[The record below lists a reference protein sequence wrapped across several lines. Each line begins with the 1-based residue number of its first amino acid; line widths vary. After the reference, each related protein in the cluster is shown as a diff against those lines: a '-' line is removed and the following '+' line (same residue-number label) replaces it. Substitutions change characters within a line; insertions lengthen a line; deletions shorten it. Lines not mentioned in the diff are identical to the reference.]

1 MTVLHLSCRP
11 DGIAVLTFDTPNSR
25 ANILTRAVWDEL
37 DAVLRHLTTQSGL
50 PGLILASAKPDI
62 FIAGADLKFF
72 AAVPTPH
79 DPAVR
84 DIIGFGLSVLDRLES
99 LPFPTCAAIDG
110 AALGGGLEVALACDV
125 RVCGTNPK
133 VELGVPEVKLGLI
146 PGWGGTQRL
155 PRIVGPELA
164 AEMLRTGD
172 SLTAEAARDA
182 TLVSA
187 VVKSESLLDF
197 AARHVLHDG
206 WRGLRETKRAP
217 IPMAE
222 RERFKA
228 PVPSAPA
235 AVREAM
241 LVLTRGG
248 ELPLNEA
255 LKLETEAFLRLAGSD
270 ESKAL
275 IAAFFAARKRG

>member
-1 MTVLHLSCRP
+1 MSVLHLTRRP
-11 DGIAVLTFDTPNSR
+11 DGVAVLTFDTPNSR
-25 ANILTRAVWDEL
+25 ANVLTRAVWDEF
-37 DAVLRHLTTQSGL
+37 DAALQALPPDL
-50 PGLILASAKPDI
+50 PGLLLASGKPDI
-62 FIAGADLKFF
+62 FISGADLKFF
-72 AAVPTPH
+72 ANVPAPH

-84 DIIGFGLSVLDRLES
+84 EIIEFGLSVLNRLES

-110 AALGGGLEVALACDV
+110 AALGGGLEVALACDT
-125 RVCGTNPK
+125 RVCGTNSK

-155 PRIVGPELA
+155 PRVVGPEVA
-164 AEMLRTGD
+164 ADMLRTGD
-172 SLTAEAARDA
+172 SLTAEQARDA
-182 TLVSA
+182 NLVSA
-187 VVKSESLLDF
+187 VAKSESLLDF
-197 AARHVLHDG
+197 AARHMLHDG
-206 WRGLRETKRAP
+206 WRGLRDTKRAA

-228 PVPSAPA
+228 PVPSVPN

-248 ELPLNEA
+248 ELPLDEG

-270 ESKAL
+270 ESKAR
-275 IAAFFAARKRG
+275 IAAFFAARKKG

>member
-1 MTVLHLSCRP
+1 MSILQLARRP
-11 DGIAVLTFDTPNSR
+11 DGVAVLTFDTPGSR

-37 DAVLRHLTTQSGL
+37 DAALRDLATTSDT

-72 AAVPTPH
+72 AAVPAPQ
-79 DPAVR
+79 DQAVR
-84 DIIGFGLSVLDRLES
+84 EVIALGLSVLDRLES

-110 AALGGGLEVALACDV
+110 AALGGGLEVALACDA

-172 SLTAEAARDA
+172 SLGAEAARDA
-182 TLVSA
+182 GLVSA

-197 AARHVLHDG
+197 AARHVLHGG
-206 WRGLRETKRAP
+206 WRGLRESKLASVP
-217 IPMAE
+217 LAE

-248 ELPLNEA
+248 ELPLAEA
-255 LKLETEAFLRLAGSD
+255 LELETEAFLRLAGSD

-275 IAAFFAARKRG
+275 IAAFFAARKKG

>member
-1 MTVLHLSCRP
+1 MSVSHLSRRP
-11 DGIAVLTFDTPNSR
+11 DGVAVLTFDTPSSR
-25 ANILTRAVWDEL
+25 ANILTRAVWAEFDSQL
-37 DAVLRHLTTQSGL
+37 AALAATPDV
-50 PGLILASAKPDI
+50 PGLVLASAKPDI

-72 AAVPTPH
+72 AAVAAPQ
-79 DPAVR
+79 DPGVR
-84 DIIGFGLSVLDRLES
+84 EIIDFGLATLDRLES

-110 AALGGGLEVALACDV
+110 AALGGGLEVALACDS

-133 VELGVPEVKLGLI
+133 AELGVPEVKLGLI

-155 PRIVGPELA
+155 PRVVGPEVA

-182 TLVSA
+182 NLVSA
-187 VVKSESLLDF
+187 VVKSDSLLDF

-206 WRGLRETKRAP
+206 WQGLRETKRGA
-217 IPMAE
+217 IPAAE

-241 LVLTRGG
+241 VAMTRGG
-248 ELPLNEA
+248 EMPLAEA

-270 ESKAL
+270 DSKAL
-275 IAAFFAARKRG
+275 IAAFFAARKK

>member
-1 MTVLHLSCRP
+1 MSVLHLSRRP
-11 DGIAVLTFDTPNSR
+11 GGIAVLTFDTPNSR
-25 ANILTRAVWDEL
+25 ANILSRAVWDEL
-37 DAVLRHLTTQSGL
+37 DAVLRDLATAPDV

-72 AAVPTPH
+72 AAVPAPQ
-79 DPAVR
+79 DPAVKE
-84 DIIGFGLSVLDRLES
+84 IVAFGLSVLDRLEA

-110 AALGGGLEVALACDV
+110 AALGGGLEVALACDT

-155 PRIVGPELA
+155 SRVVGPELA

-172 SLTAEAARDA
+172 SLTAEQACDANLVAA
-182 TLVSA
+182 L
-187 VVKSESLLDF
+187 VKSESLLDF

-206 WRGLRETKRAP
+206 WRGLRETKHSP
-217 IPMAE
+217 IPVAE

-248 ELPLNEA
+248 ELPLVDA
-255 LKLETEAFLRLAGSD
+255 LKLETEAFLQLAGSD

-275 IAAFFAARKRG
+275 IAAFFAGRKKG

>member
-1 MTVLHLSCRP
+1 MSVLHLARRP
-11 DGIAVLTFDTPNSR
+11 DGVAVLTFDTPNSR
-25 ANILTRAVWDEL
+25 ANVLTRAVWDEL
-37 DAVLRHLTTQSGL
+37 DAALQALPPDL
-50 PGLILASAKPDI
+50 PGLLLASGKPDI

-72 AAVPTPH
+72 ANVAAPH

-84 DIIGFGLSVLDRLES
+84 DIIEFGLSVLHRLES
-99 LPFPTCAAIDG
+99 LPFPTCAALDG
-110 AALGGGLEVALACDV
+110 AALGGGLEVALACDA

-155 PRIVGPELA
+155 PRVVGPEVA
-164 AEMLRTGD
+164 ADMLRTGD
-172 SLTAEAARDA
+172 SLTAEQARDA
-182 TLVSA
+182 NLVSA

-197 AARHVLHDG
+197 AARNVLHDG
-206 WRGLRETKRAP
+206 WRGLRDTKRAA
-217 IPMAE
+217 IPAAD

-228 PVPSAPA
+228 PVPSAPN

-241 LVLTRGG
+241 LVLARGG
-248 ELPLNEA
+248 ELTLGEG

-270 ESKAL
+270 ESKAR
-275 IAAFFAARKRG
+275 IAAFFAGRKKG